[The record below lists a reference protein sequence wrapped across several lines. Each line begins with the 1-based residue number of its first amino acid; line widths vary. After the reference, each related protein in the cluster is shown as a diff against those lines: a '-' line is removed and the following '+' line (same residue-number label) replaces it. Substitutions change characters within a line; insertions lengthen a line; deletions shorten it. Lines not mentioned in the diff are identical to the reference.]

1 MRRLVL
7 FSFYLIFQLIFCKN
21 IFGQKIDQDS
31 TYNLDSGLLEKWLKD
46 EKKLKTDSAKKV
58 ALDDKYINSIK
69 PDTNEVLISFKII
82 NLRINNKEFFN
93 RENLINLSNIKINE
107 RDTLSMII
115 QLNGNGNEIIFNYY
129 FNDNPNFRKIENGKI
144 IYDKSSKR
152 IYFEFIPDDN
162 QALNKFITWN
172 LFAYE
177 KELELMRYD
186 FLIEINNLEYPP
198 KIINKQIDKIIRQ
211 NYSFNY
217 VPIIN
222 DGDNGILFELK
233 TDAPIDNFNPITGNI
248 DWRIDPNN
256 IDELEKTF
264 NFILKVYKK
273 NKPELFDVD
282 TFKII
287 YSENN
292 YAPIFGKTSKWIVEE
307 GSKYEYKIPVDD
319 PNVND
324 SIFIE
329 NIGAQLPRGMTLDNK
344 NKIIYFDVDYN
355 HVERTNS
362 TQNYNLELKASDIS
376 GLSSQISLDVVVMNT
391 INPQKVKEKIS
402 ELIRELDSQQKG
414 LDVINENLKWIEAT
428 SKNNRVIR
436 TFSAAGITFL
446 GAVVGVISA
455 NSEGSRKAVRLA
467 GPIIGASGAV
477 LSVINEVLSR
487 DDNEIKNLLQ
497 ETIKLQSNVKA
508 KYDRLSFY
516 NNSQNTSDFQNQ
528 EIDLLIRTI
537 ESDRESLNKNLF
549 TISENYKIIISE
561 KRIRNMINKKKQYE

>member
-1 MRRLVL
+1 LIKIIKLNYIENYSLVTTHSMRNLIL
-7 FSFYLIFQLIFCKN
+7 FFTFSLFLNPTFINAQSNNNDTIISNSQDSLLIKDEIKDVELSFN
-21 IFGQKIDQDS
+21 IINYEINGEQKI
-31 TYNLDSGLLEKWLKD
+31 
-46 EKKLKTDSAKKV
+46 
-58 ALDDKYINSIK
+58 
-69 PDTNEVLISFKII
+69 LI
-82 NLRINNKEFFN
+82 
-93 RENLINLSNIKINE
+93 ENLFNPTNITLDE

-115 QLNGNGNEIIFNYY
+115 QLKGKEEEVIFNYY
-129 FNDNPNFRKIENGKI
+129 FNDNPNFRNIENGKI
-144 IYDKSSKR
+144 IYDKRSKR

-162 QALNKFITWN
+162 QAINKFITWN

-177 KELELMRYD
+177 KNSNLKRYD
-186 FLIEINNLEYPP
+186 FLIEINNLEYAP
-198 KIINKQIDKIIRQ
+198 KIINKQIDKIIRN
-211 NYSFNY
+211 NYSFRY
-217 VPIIN
+217 TPIIS
-222 DGDNGILFELK
+222 DGDNNVLFELK
-233 TDAPIDNFNPITGNI
+233 TDAPIDNFNPISGNI
-248 DWRIDPNN
+248 DWKIDPNN

-264 NFILKVYKK
+264 SFILKAYKK

-292 YAPIFGKTSKWIVEE
+292 FPPVFGKTSKWIVEE
-307 GSKYEYKIPVDD
+307 GSSYTYKIPVDD

-324 SIFIE
+324 SIIIE
-329 NIGAQLPRGMTLDNK
+329 NVGAQLPRGMKLNNSKKTISFN
-344 NKIIYFDVDYN
+344 VDYD

-362 TQNYNLELKASDIS
+362 TTNYNLELKATDLS
-376 GLSSQISLDVVVMNT
+376 GLSSQITLDVVVMNT
-391 INPQKVKEKIS
+391 INPLKVQEKIT
-402 ELIRELDSQQKG
+402 ELINELESQQDG
-414 LDVINENLKWIEAT
+414 LEEINDNLKWIEAT
-428 SKNNRVIR
+428 SKNNRKIR

-446 GAVVGVISA
+446 GALMGVLSS
-455 NSEGSRKAVRLA
+455 NSEVTRKA

-516 NNSQNTSDFQNQ
+516 KNSNNPSDFQNQ

-537 ESDRESLNKNLF
+537 ESDRENLNKSLF

-561 KRIRNMINKKKQYE
+561 NRIRNMINKKKNYE

>member
-1 MRRLVL
+1 MIKIIKLNYIENYSLVTTHSMRNLIL
-7 FSFYLIFQLIFCKN
+7 FFTFSLFLNPTFIKAQSNNNDTIISNSQDSLLIKDEIKDVELSFN
-21 IFGQKIDQDS
+21 IINYEINGEQKI
-31 TYNLDSGLLEKWLKD
+31 
-46 EKKLKTDSAKKV
+46 
-58 ALDDKYINSIK
+58 
-69 PDTNEVLISFKII
+69 LI
-82 NLRINNKEFFN
+82 
-93 RENLINLSNIKINE
+93 ENLFNPTNITLDE

-115 QLNGNGNEIIFNYY
+115 QLKGKEEEVIFNYY
-129 FNDNPNFRKIENGKI
+129 FNDNPNFRNVENGKI
-144 IYDKSSKR
+144 IYDKRSKR

-162 QALNKFITWN
+162 QAINKFITWN

-177 KELELMRYD
+177 KNSNLKRYD
-186 FLIEINNLEYPP
+186 FLIEINNLEYAP
-198 KIINKQIDKIIRQ
+198 KIINKQIDKIIRN
-211 NYSFNY
+211 NYSFRY
-217 VPIIN
+217 TPIIS
-222 DGDNGILFELK
+222 DGDNNVLFELK
-233 TDAPIDNFNPITGNI
+233 TDAPIDNFNPISGNI
-248 DWRIDPNN
+248 DWKIDPNN

-264 NFILKVYKK
+264 SFILKAYKK

-292 YAPIFGKTSKWIVEE
+292 FPPVFGKTSKWIVEE
-307 GSKYEYKIPVDD
+307 GSSYTYKIPVDD

-324 SIFIE
+324 SIIIE
-329 NIGAQLPRGMTLDNK
+329 NVGAQLPRGMKLNNSKKTISFN
-344 NKIIYFDVDYN
+344 VDYD

-362 TQNYNLELKASDIS
+362 TTNYNLELKATDLS
-376 GLSSQISLDVVVMNT
+376 GLSSQITLDVVVMNT
-391 INPQKVKEKIS
+391 INPLKVQEKIT
-402 ELIRELDSQQKG
+402 ELINELESQQDG
-414 LDVINENLKWIEAT
+414 LEEINDNLKWIEAT
-428 SKNNRVIR
+428 SKNNRKIR

-446 GAVVGVISA
+446 GALMGVLSS
-455 NSEGSRKAVRLA
+455 NSEVTRKA

-516 NNSQNTSDFQNQ
+516 KNSNNPSDFQNQ

-537 ESDRESLNKNLF
+537 ESDRENLNKSLF

-561 KRIRNMINKKKQYE
+561 NRIRNMINKKKNYE